1 MPENIELPG
10 ASHNKTNQVERA
22 VDTPADFTSPEEL
35 YKDLIAAIKKYHP
48 STDLSDIEKAYE
60 TARKAHEGQFRKSG
74 EPYIIHPLCVAII
87 LAELELDKE
96 SIIAGLLHDVVEDT
110 VMTSE
115 DVAKEFGDE
124 VALLVDGVTKL
135 TQLNYQHDKIE
146 VQAEN
151 LRKMFLAMA
160 KDIRVVII
168 KLIDRLHNMRTLN
181 FMPRAKQLLISKE
194 TLDVYAPLAHRLGM
208 SKIKIELED
217 LALKYLDPVAY
228 EEIRQSINQK
238 KDEREKYIR
247 DIMDVLREKLDQM
260 NIKSQVTG
268 RAKHFYS
275 IFRKMYTQNKTIDEL
290 YDLFAVRII
299 VDTVADC
306 YAVLGMVHD
315 LYTPVPMRFK
325 DYIAMPKPNM
335 YQSLHTTVIGPN
347 GTPFEI
353 QIRTWEMHR
362 IAENGIAAHWKYKEG
377 ISGKTDM
384 DSKLEWVRQL
394 LDTQTNIIDTD
405 DFFNTL
411 KFDLFE
417 EEVFVFTPQGKVIS
431 LPAKSTVIDF
441 AFAIHSEVGYKMSG
455 AKVNGKIVPNNY
467 MVQNGEIVEILTAN
481 THGPSRDWLKICR
494 TSQAKNKIN
503 QWFKRERRDE
513 NIEHGKELIERELRR
528 IGNTHEQL
536 FKQEWIAILLR
547 RYGFQSIDDLYA
559 SVGYG
564 GLTAQKVVFRLR
576 DEWTKLNKTLEAKK
590 NLEAVYNEESKT
602 VQAEPAK
609 RHASSKGIVVKDIDN
624 CLVRLARCCNPV
636 AGDDIVGFIT
646 KGRGV
651 SVHRR
656 DCPNM
661 NPQSMSEEDKG
672 RFIDVW
678 WDDER
683 STSYI
688 ANLQVEAPDIDGIL
702 LEITNILSSL
712 KIPFKSVNAYVNK
725 KGIAIIQIG
734 VEIRNTSDLAL
745 LKKKIVQ
752 IQGVTSVT
760 RLQN

>member
-1 MPENIELPG
+1 MPEEVKENPVILAPEKIPQQADDTDALVDKIIETVKSYSPNANTDMIYIAYRL
-10 ASHNKTNQVERA
+10 AKSAHSH
-22 VDTPADFTSPEEL
+22 
-35 YKDLIAAIKKYHP
+35 
-48 STDLSDIEKAYE
+48 
-60 TARKAHEGQFRKSG
+60 QFRRSG
-74 EPYIIHPLCVAII
+74 APYIEHPVQIAYIASQLSLDATAIS
-87 LAELELDKE
+87 A
-96 SIIAGLLHDVVEDT
+96 ALLHDVVEDT
-110 VMTSE
+110 PYTYE
-115 DVAKEFGDE
+115 DIETLFGKSVAEI
-124 VALLVDGVTKL
+124 VDGVTHLKQIQYN
-135 TQLNYQHDKIE
+135 TREEQQ
-146 VQAEN
+146 VEN

-228 EEIRQSINQK
+228 EEITQSINQK
-238 KDEREKYIR
+238 KEERERYIS
-247 DIMDVLREKLDQM
+247 DIMEILRGKLEEM
-260 NIKSQVTG
+260 GIKGQVTG

-275 IFRKMYTQNKTIDEL
+275 IFRKMYTQNKTLDEL
-290 YDLFAVRII
+290 YDLFAVRVI
-299 VDTVADC
+299 VDSVADC

-335 YQSLHTTVIGPN
+335 YQSLHTTVIGEN

-377 ISGKTDM
+377 ISGVSDM
-384 DSKLEWVRQL
+384 DSKLEWVRTL
-394 LDTQTNIIDTD
+394 LDTQTNLIDTD

-417 EEVFVFTPQGKVIS
+417 DEVFVFTPQGKVIS
-431 LPAKSTVIDF
+431 LPARSTVIDF
-441 AFAIHSEVGYKMSG
+441 AFAIHSQVGYKMSG

-467 MVQNGEIVEILTAN
+467 QVQNGEIVEILTAN
-481 THGPSRDWLKICR
+481 THGPSRDWLKLCR
-494 TSQAKNKIN
+494 TSTAKNKIN

-528 IGNTHEQL
+528 LGNTHEQL
-536 FKQEWIAILLR
+536 FKPEWLAILIR
-547 RYGFQSIDDLYA
+547 RYGFQSLDDLYA

-564 GLTAQKVVFRLR
+564 GLTAQKVVMRLR
-576 DEWTKLNKTLEAKK
+576 EEWLKQNRELEAKK
-590 NLEAVYNEESKT
+590 KLEAVYNEESKT
-602 VQAEPAK
+602 VKAEPAK
-609 RHASSKGIVVKDIDN
+609 RYASSKGIIVKDIDN

-661 NPQSMSEEDKG
+661 NPDVMSDEDKG
-672 RFIDVW
+672 RFIEVM
-678 WDDER
+678 WDSER

-688 ANLQVEAPDIDGIL
+688 ANLKVEAHNRDGIL
-702 LEITNILSSL
+702 LEITNILSTL
-712 KIPFKSVNAYVNK
+712 KIPFKSVNASITK
-725 KGIAIIQIG
+725 DDIAVIQIG

-745 LKKKIVQ
+745 LRKKIVQ
-752 IQGVTSVT
+752 LHGIINVT
-760 RLQN
+760 RIGN

>member
-1 MPENIELPG
+1 MVKEYSPTANTDMIYIAYRLAKSAHIHQFRRSGAPYIEHPVQI
-10 ASHNKTNQVERA
+10 A
-22 VDTPADFTSPEEL
+22 
-35 YKDLIAAIKKYHP
+35 YIAAQ
-48 STDLSDIEKAYE
+48 LSLDA
-60 TARKAHEGQFRKSG
+60 TAISA
-74 EPYIIHPLCVAII
+74 A
-87 LAELELDKE
+87 
-96 SIIAGLLHDVVEDT
+96 LLHDVVEDT
-110 VMTSE
+110 PYTYDDIKTLFGES
-115 DVAKEFGDE
+115 VAEI
-124 VALLVDGVTKL
+124 VNGVTKL
-135 TQLNYQHDKIE
+135 RQIKYSSREEQQ
-146 VQAEN
+146 VEN
-151 LRKMFLAMA
+151 LRKMFFAMA
-160 KDIRVVII
+160 KDIRVIMI

-181 FMPRAKQLLISKE
+181 FMPQKKQLLISKE

-228 EEIRQSINQK
+228 EEITQSINQK
-238 KDEREKYIR
+238 KSERELYIK
-247 DIMDVLREKLDQM
+247 DIISELNNKLLAM
-260 NIKSQVTG
+260 NIKGQVTG

-290 YDLFAVRII
+290 YDLFAVRVI
-299 VDTVADC
+299 VDSVADC

-335 YQSLHTTVIGPN
+335 YQSLHTTVIDPN

-353 QIRTWEMHR
+353 QIRTWEMHKV
-362 IAENGIAAHWKYKEG
+362 AEEGIAAHWKYKEG

-394 LDTQTNIIDTD
+394 LDTQSNIIDTD

-411 KFDLFE
+411 KFDLFAD
-417 EEVFVFTPQGKVIS
+417 EVFVFTPQGKVIA
-431 LPAKSTVIDF
+431 LPAGSTVIDF
-441 AFAIHSEVGYKMSG
+441 AFAIHSQVGCKMSG
-455 AKVNGKIVPNNY
+455 AKVNGKIVPNSY
-467 MVQNGEIVEILTAN
+467 IIQTGEIVEILTAN
-481 THGPSRDWLKICR
+481 THGPSRDWLKICK

-528 IGNTHEQL
+528 LGNTHAQL
-536 FKQEWIAILLR
+536 FRPEWTENMTR
-547 RYGFQSIDDLYA
+547 RYGFQSLDDLYA

-564 GLTAQKVVFRLR
+564 GLTAQKVVVRLR
-576 DEWTKLNKTLEAKK
+576 DQWLQEQKELEKQKKLEL
-590 NLEAVYNEESKT
+590 VYDEENKT
-602 VQAEPAK
+602 VQAEPSK

-651 SVHRR
+651 SVHRS

-661 NPQSMSEEDKG
+661 NPSSMSEEDKG
-672 RFIDVW
+672 RFIEVW
-678 WDDER
+678 WDTNR

-688 ANLQVEAPDIDGIL
+688 ANLQIEAHDRDGVL
-702 LEITNILSSL
+702 MEITNILSTL
-712 KIPFKSVNAYVNK
+712 KIPFKSVNAYVTK
-725 KGIAIIQIG
+725 KGIAVIQIG

-745 LKKKIVQ
+745 LKKKINQ

>member
-1 MPENIELPG
+1 METYSILEPEKIPQRIDETDSLIDRIIEMVKDNSPAANTDMIYIAYRLAKSAHKHQFRRSG
-10 ASHNKTNQVERA
+10 APYIEHPVQIA
-22 VDTPADFTSPEEL
+22 
-35 YKDLIAAIKKYHP
+35 YIAAQ
-48 STDLSDIEKAYE
+48 LS
-60 TARKAHEGQFRKSG
+60 
-74 EPYIIHPLCVAII
+74 
-87 LAELELDKE
+87 LDATTI
-96 SIIAGLLHDVVEDT
+96 SAALLHDVVEDT
-110 VMTSE
+110 PYTYNDIKTLFGES
-115 DVAKEFGDE
+115 VAE
-124 VALLVDGVTKL
+124 LVDGVTKL
-135 TQLNYQHDKIE
+135 KQIKYNSREEQQ
-146 VQAEN
+146 VEN
-151 LRKMFLAMA
+151 LRKMFFAMS
-160 KDIRVVII
+160 KDIRVIII
-168 KLIDRLHNMRTLN
+168 KLIDRLHNMRTLS
-181 FMPRAKQLLISKE
+181 FMPPKKQLLISKE

-228 EEIRQSINQK
+228 EEITQSINQK
-238 KDEREKYIR
+238 KSEREQYIKE
-247 DIMDVLREKLDQM
+247 IMEVLRKKLEEM
-260 NIKSQVTG
+260 RIEGQVTG

-275 IFRKMYTQNKTIDEL
+275 IFRKMFTQNKTIEEL

-335 YQSLHTTVIGPN
+335 YQSLHTTVIDPN

-362 IAENGIAAHWKYKEG
+362 VAEEGIAAHWKYKEG
-377 ISGKTDM
+377 ITGKTELDG
-384 DSKLEWVRQL
+384 KLEWVRQL

-411 KFDLFE
+411 KFDLFADQ
-417 EEVFVFTPQGKVIS
+417 VFVFTPQGKVIS
-431 LPAKSTVIDF
+431 LPAGSTVIDF
-441 AFAIHSEVGYKMSG
+441 AFAIHSQVGCKMSG
-455 AKVNGKIVPNNY
+455 AKVNGKIVPNSY
-467 MVQNGEIVEILTAN
+467 AIKNGEIIEILTAN
-481 THGPSRDWLKICR
+481 THGPSRDWLKICK

-528 IGNTHEQL
+528 LGNTHAQL
-536 FKQEWIAILLR
+536 FRDEWVEIIIK
-547 RYGFQSIDDLYA
+547 RYGFKTLDDLYA

-564 GLTAQKVVFRLR
+564 GLTAQKVVVRLR
-576 DEWTKLNKTLEAKK
+576 DRWIKEQKELEKQKKLDDALSAEQDA
-590 NLEAVYNEESKT
+590 AS
-602 VQAEPAK
+602 AEPPK
-609 RHASSKGIVVKDIDN
+609 RYTSSKGIVVKDIDN
-624 CLVRLARCCNPV
+624 CLVRLAGCCNPV

-661 NPQSMSEEDKG
+661 NPDVLSEEDKN
-672 RFIDVW
+672 RFIEVW
-678 WDDER
+678 WDKDR

-688 ANLQVEAPDIDGIL
+688 TNIQIEAHDRDGVL
-702 LEITNILSSL
+702 MEITNILATL

-745 LKKKIVQ
+745 LNKKIKQ
-752 IQGVTSVT
+752 IHGVISVT
-760 RLQN
+760 RNSN